1 MGIGG
6 DSLGR
11 GGGEVIGR
19 VVLITGGSRGIGFAC
34 AKALQHAGDRVV
46 ITYRGEAPSDL
57 PHEGAPDLVAK
68 RCDVTSADDVE
79 RLFSEIEAELGGVEV
94 LVCAA
99 GITDDG
105 LLMRMSEDRWS
116 RVIETNLTAC
126 YRITKRAIPRMLR
139 ARSGRVILISSVV
152 AMMGNAGQTNYAA
165 SKAGLIGFARSLA
178 REVASRSVTV
188 NVVAPGLVDTDM
200 LRSVDETVREKML
213 AAVPMGRSGSAEEIA
228 GVVAFLASDAASYV
242 TGAVL
247 PADGGLGMGH

>member
-1 MGIGG
+1 MGCGG
-6 DSLGR
+6 D
-11 GGGEVIGR
+11 EVSDR
-19 VVLITGGSRGIGFAC
+19 VVLVTGGSRGIGFAC
-34 AKALQHAGDRVV
+34 AKALQVQGARVV
-46 ITYRGEAPSDL
+46 ITYRGEAPTGLSSAD
-57 PHEGAPDLVAK
+57 APDLVAK
-68 RCDVTSADDVE
+68 QCDVTSAEDVE
-79 RLFSEIEAELGGVEV
+79 RLFSEIETELGAVEV

-105 LLMRMSEDRWS
+105 LLMRMSEERWS

-126 YRITKRAIPRMLR
+126 YRVAKRAIPQMLR
-139 ARSGRVILISSVV
+139 ARTGRVILISSVV
-152 AMMGNAGQTNYAA
+152 AMTGNAGQTNYAA
-165 SKAGLIGFARSLA
+165 AKAGLIGFARSLA

-200 LRSVDETVREKML
+200 LRAVDDAVREKMV

-228 GVVAFLASDAASYV
+228 GVVAFLASRAASYV